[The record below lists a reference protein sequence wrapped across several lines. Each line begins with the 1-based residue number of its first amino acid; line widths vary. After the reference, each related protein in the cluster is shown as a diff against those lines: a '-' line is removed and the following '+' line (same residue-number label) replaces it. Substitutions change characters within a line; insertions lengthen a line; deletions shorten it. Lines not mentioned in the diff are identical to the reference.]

1 VAKVNPLW
9 LVKQVMKD
17 VLVPK
22 MEFVIVVQAAI
33 VLHAINEIIP
43 KI

>member
-1 VAKVNPLW
+1 VNLE
-9 LVKQVMKD
+9 KKG

-22 MEFVIVVQAAI
+22 MEFVIAEKVAH
-33 VLHAINEIIP
+33 VLPVINEIIP